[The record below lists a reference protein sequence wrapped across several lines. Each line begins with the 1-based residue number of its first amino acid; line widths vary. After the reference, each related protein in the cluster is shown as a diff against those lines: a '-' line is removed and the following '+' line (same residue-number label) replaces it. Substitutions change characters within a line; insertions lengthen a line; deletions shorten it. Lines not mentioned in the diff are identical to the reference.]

1 MSTLIGC
8 PVQELLEADPS
19 PAEEGPGDPGARQGP
34 RTAGL
39 VVVGLLAAAAG
50 GWFGAPKLAPKA
62 SAVLES
68 FRGGASAEGDAE
80 EVEEPSS
87 TEHLLSNLVL
97 NPAGS
102 GGVRF
107 LVASLALVVTE
118 EAGAVLEAR
127 DAEARDLVLTV
138 LSARTVEELS
148 DVSRRDEIRQ
158 ELRSELNGMLGF
170 DGVRQIF
177 FPQFVIQ

>member
-1 MSTLIGC
+1 M
-8 PVQELLEADPS
+8 QELLETDPS
-19 PAEEGPGDPGARQGP
+19 LADEGSDATGGRQGP

-50 GWFGAPKLAPKA
+50 GWFGAPKLAPRA
-62 SAVLES
+62 SAAMEGL
-68 FRGGASAEGDAE
+68 RGGAPAEGEAEAAE
-80 EVEEPSS
+80 EAAA
-87 TEHLLSNLVL
+87 TAEHLLSNLVL

-107 LVASLALVVTE
+107 LVASLALVVSE
-118 EAGAVLEAR
+118 EAATVLEAR

-158 ELRSELNGMLGF
+158 ELRSEINGMLGF
-170 DGVRQIF
+170 DGVQRIF